1 MFLSIFILFL
11 HSRFSLR
18 VNTPYCMT
26 LHHRSNKSCLH
37 SSFRA
42 RRLSWLLW
50 RTACLPL
57 KLISLWKLLLM
68 LVRLCL
74 QNCFW
79 LVFIKLIL
87 LVKRVSKTRL
97 RFCLLHLK
105 LIMEKLEYVVR
116 MKEMKRMN
124 VGEHFRK
131 VLSVRLF
138 ELDSKLS
145 RFLHLNEVEMTI
157 DS

>member
-1 MFLSIFILFL
+1 
-11 HSRFSLR
+11 
-18 VNTPYCMT
+18 
-26 LHHRSNKSCLH
+26 
-37 SSFRA
+37 
-42 RRLSWLLW
+42 
-50 RTACLPL
+50 
-57 KLISLWKLLLM
+57 
-68 LVRLCL
+68 
-74 QNCFW
+74 
-79 LVFIKLIL
+79 
-87 LVKRVSKTRL
+87 
-97 RFCLLHLK
+97 
-105 LIMEKLEYVVR
+105 MEKLEYVVR